1 MNLCSNFKPMIFNF
15 FSAIL
20 QTRSQHIHRTFSWQ
34 DSPKCLFIG
43 VGAVPCHRLS
53 CAWHVWAGTCR
64 ALACWGRHC
73 IRRSCLLRDTN
84 KDKITTIDFFLR
96 EILQGNFGWQDIYL
110 EEERMFQSFC
120 KWGHTLILLKLCLSY
135 GEHTDYDGF
144 TFLWRNA
151 TNGLQVAVFNNH

>member
-1 MNLCSNFKPMIFNF
+1 MWFWIFSVQYSKPSHSTYTYQVLSIFLARF
-15 FSAIL
+15 PKMFV
-20 QTRSQHIHRTFSWQ
+20 HRCWS
-34 DSPKCLFIG
+34 
-43 VGAVPCHRLS
+43 
-53 CAWHVWAGTCR
+53 R
-64 ALACWGRHC
+64 ALP
-73 IRRSCLLRDTN
+73 SPLLRLTCLSRN
-84 KDKITTIDFFLR
+84 YQSTGLLRHAFYWKKRKQIRTRLQQNVYR

>member
-1 MNLCSNFKPMIFNF
+1 MILNF

-20 QTRSQHIHRTFSWQ
+20 QTRSQHIHRPFSWQ

-43 VGAVPCHRLS
+43 IGALPCHRLS
-53 CAWHVWAGTCR
+53 CAWHVWAGTIR
-64 ALACWGRHC
+64 ALACWGTHFIGGSGKQ
-73 IRRSCLLRDTN
+73 IRTRLQQ
-84 KDKITTIDFFLR
+84 IVYR

-120 KWGHTLILLKLCLSY
+120 KWCHTLILLKLCLSY

-151 TNGLQVAVFNNH
+151 TNGLQVAVFNNHYDQ